1 MKLPARS
8 LPVLLAAALAGAVPG
23 SAPAQTLYRCGN
35 TYSQV
40 PCAPDAV
47 ARTGRADAPA
57 EKTGGPQGYELCA
70 SHATTAVESPEPQ
83 TARVQQVGLRRAEVI
98 QYADKPVASHRY
110 DLSVDAKTAYGV
122 YSGPQ
127 PYSCWLSEDQ
137 RRVLQFAPRRR

>member
-1 MKLPARS
+1 MRRASLLP
-8 LPVLLAAALAGAVPG
+8 LLLAVAAGAVQ
-23 SAPAQTLYRCGN
+23 AQTLYRCGN

-47 ARTGRADAPA
+47 ARPGRSDAPA

-70 SHATTAVESPEPQ
+70 SHAPTAIDTPEPHS
-83 TARVQQVGLRRAEVI
+83 ARVQQIGLRKAEVI

-122 YSGPQ
+122 FSGPQ

>member
-1 MKLPARS
+1 MRRARCF
-8 LPVLLAAALAGAVPG
+8 LLLTAFAAGGVQ
-23 SAPAQTLYRCGN
+23 AQALYRCGN

-47 ARTGRADAPA
+47 PQKGRSDAPA
-57 EKTGGPQGYELCA
+57 EKSGGAQGYELCA

-83 TARVQQVGLRRAEVI
+83 SARVQQIGLRKAEVI
-98 QYADKPVASHRY
+98 QYADKPVAAHRY

-122 YSGPQ
+122 FSGPQ

>member
-1 MKLPARS
+1 MRRASLLP
-8 LPVLLAAALAGAVPG
+8 LLLAVAAGAVQ
-23 SAPAQTLYRCGN
+23 AQTLYRCGN

-47 ARTGRADAPA
+47 ARQGRSDAPA
-57 EKTGGPQGYELCA
+57 EKSGGPQGYELCA
-70 SHATTAVESPEPQ
+70 SHAPTAIDTPEPHS
-83 TARVQQVGLRRAEVI
+83 ARVQQIGLRKAEVI

-122 YSGPQ
+122 FSGPQ

>member
-1 MKLPARS
+1 MRRARRF
-8 LPVLLAAALAGAVPG
+8 LLLAALAAGGVQ
-23 SAPAQTLYRCGN
+23 AQALYRCGN

-47 ARTGRADAPA
+47 PQKGRSDAPA
-57 EKTGGPQGYELCA
+57 EKSGGAQGYELCA
-70 SHATTAVESPEPQ
+70 SHAKTAVESPEPQ
-83 TARVQQVGLRRAEVI
+83 SARVQQIGLRKAEVI
-98 QYADKPVASHRY
+98 QYADKPVAAHRY

-122 YSGPQ
+122 FSGPQ